1 MKLAFVES
9 HGANAYLNREVGMPP
24 PSDAMAKNI
33 PLLAAYG
40 ASTFNRT
47 ASKRG
52 WEKKGRSMVTG
63 DLVELVGPVYDEVFG
78 PSEGG
83 EGKGKL

>member
-1 MKLAFVES
+1 
-9 HGANAYLNREVGMPP
+9 MPP
-24 PSDAMAKNI
+24 PQSNGIAENI

-47 ASKRG
+47 VSKRG
-52 WEKKGRSMVTG
+52 WEQKGRAMVTG
-63 DLVELVGPVYDEVFG
+63 DLVELIGPVYSEVFG

-83 EGKGKL
+83 EGKGKLS

>member
-1 MKLAFVES
+1 MACGWLM
-9 HGANAYLNREVGMPP
+9 GLNRHVWMPP
-24 PSDAMAKNI
+24 PSSKAIGANI

-40 ASTFNRT
+40 ASAFNRT
-47 ASKRG
+47 VSKRG
-52 WEKKGRSMVTG
+52 WEKKGRAIVTG
-63 DLVELVGPVYDEVFG
+63 DLVELVGPVYEEVFG

>member
-1 MKLAFVES
+1 
-9 HGANAYLNREVGMPP
+9 MPP
-24 PSDAMAKNI
+24 PDSKAIAENI
-33 PLLAAYG
+33 PLLAAYA

-47 ASKRG
+47 VSKRG

-63 DLVELVGPVYDEVFG
+63 DLVELVGPVYEELFG
-78 PSEGG
+78 RFEGG